1 MNEVAASA
9 LDEAVDRFAP
19 LWEAAYDKGVSRRF
33 TAPGKTIKECILRN
47 LEGHESDTFIR
58 FGEESITR
66 GRADEL
72 SCRLANA
79 LGDVGVV
86 PGDCVSII
94 VSNRPEIVYSFTAC
108 YKAGFVAAAY
118 NQRSTA
124 CEIYAA
130 VQSAESTAV
139 IIERDQLDKVL
150 GFYLNGD
157 FDTVRALV
165 VVDGGEGYSA
175 SVDGATEEA
184 LAGRTIVSFED
195 LIARGSSDE
204 PAYEV
209 KPDDFAVQLFTGG
222 TTGKSKGLRQTQGA
236 LAFEIQDMGA
246 WTGSALHGRL
256 ADILVCMPMTH
267 VMGIN
272 YGIHWQLIN
281 GGSVIITS
289 RTKSDE
295 IVADVDRYKPTVW
308 ATLPALLLAV
318 SHEEGVADTA
328 FRDLDLI
335 IFGGSFMPKE
345 TLVSFKNVTQAPFV
359 NSYGMSE
366 SFGFVSCNP
375 VGSVRDEGKVG
386 KIASIGVPIAETD
399 MLIVDLD
406 DGTEPMDP
414 GHCGEIVFRG
424 PQCAKEY
431 WKNPAE
437 TAHAIRNGWV
447 YSGDIGYMD
456 EDGYFFIVDRK
467 KDMISVGGFNVFPSE
482 IDNVLSTHPAVK
494 EVCTIGVPD
503 ERSGERA
510 KAFVSLKAGCE
521 SSEEELRAYCK
532 HFLVAYKAPKY
543 IEFIDEIP
551 KTKAHKPNRAAL
563 KRLEESRS

>member
-1 MNEVAASA
+1 MDETTETA
-9 LDEAVDRFAP
+9 LDKAVHRFVP
-19 LWEAAYDKGVSRRF
+19 LWERAYDRGVSRRF
-33 TAPGKTIKECILRN
+33 DAPEKTIKNCILKN
-47 LEGHESDTFIR
+47 LKGHEGDVFIR
-58 FGEESITR
+58 FGDESITR
-66 GRADEL
+66 LRADEL

-79 LGDVGVV
+79 LSDEGVV

-130 VQSAESTAV
+130 VQEAESTAI
-139 IIERDQLDKVL
+139 IIERDQLGKVL
-150 GFYLNGD
+150 EFYLNGD
-157 FDTVRALV
+157 FDTVRTLV
-165 VVDGGEGYSA
+165 VIDGGAGYSA
-175 SVDGATEEA
+175 TADGADEEA
-184 LAGRTIVSFED
+184 LAGRAVVSFED
-195 LIARGSSDE
+195 LIGRGSPDE
-204 PAYEV
+204 PAYDV
-209 KPDDFAVQLFTGG
+209 KPDDYAIQLFTGG

-246 WTGSALHGRL
+246 WAASALHGKL
-256 ADILVCMPMTH
+256 ADVLVCMPMTH

-289 RTKSDE
+289 RTASDE
-295 IVADVDRYKPTVW
+295 IVADIDRYRPNMW

-318 SHEEGVADTA
+318 SHEEGIADTA
-328 FRDLDLI
+328 FYDLDLI

-345 TLVSFKNVTQAPFV
+345 TLAAFKNATRAPFV

-375 VGSVRDEGKVG
+375 VGSVRDADKID
-386 KIASIGVPIAETD
+386 KIASIGVPIGETD

-406 DGTEPMDP
+406 SGTKPMEP
-414 GHCGEIVFRG
+414 GHCGEIIFRG

-431 WKNPAE
+431 WRNPVE
-437 TAHAIRNGWV
+437 TAHAIRDGWV

-521 SSEEELRAYCK
+521 STEEELRAYCK